1 MRLFTVFEPLLIPDK
16 AYPPLSEGN
25 LVRLS
30 FRMECTRL
38 ETTREQQERFMH
50 LDDAE
55 YRFSGR
61 VALLYNK
68 PHTFMIIE
76 ARGFRFYTLAPRAL
90 RLKRGSWTDGTGTLL
105 LDYGD
110 WYFHGLGR
118 PSLLFNFRVASICK
132 VRIPERHI
140 TRGEGAIHCPPF
152 VRPGEY
158 EHHDR
163 HPVDTMVGQ
172 PLDELFYIMEL
183 DDTGLAGAE
192 IPVTFGRSKT

>member
-1 MRLFTVFEPLLIPDK
+1 MQLFTIFEPYLIPDK

-68 PHTFMIIE
+68 PHPFMIIE

-105 LDYGD
+105 LLRRLVLSR
-110 WYFHGLGR
+110 LGA
-118 PSLLFNFRVASICK
+118 PFSSLQLPRSQ
-132 VRIPERHI
+132 HLQ
-140 TRGEGAIHCPPF
+140 GAH
-152 VRPGEY
+152 
-158 EHHDR
+158 
-163 HPVDTMVGQ
+163 
-172 PLDELFYIMEL
+172 
-183 DDTGLAGAE
+183 
-192 IPVTFGRSKT
+192 S